1 MTSFGWITGSFRTV
15 LVEFYFDSEIF
26 DDILV
31 NIRLQT
37 LSTKV

>member
-1 MTSFGWITGSFRTV
+1 MIIFEWMTGSFRTE

-31 NIRLQT
+31 NIRLQK
-37 LSTKV
+37 LST